1 MRVKA
6 TVRIADPFASDPV
19 SSTFSGGGSSQ
30 EQVSVS
36 VRGTVLV
43 RRASADIAG
52 AAARTRRVSWLLA
65 GVLLLSLTDL
75 LVTIVHLRS
84 VGMVEANPIAAFL
97 IRSTNSAWVL
107 SAYKLVTVGI
117 CLSLLYRLRRHV
129 EAEMAAWCAIAILT
143 GVLCQWYA
151 FSEEIDTP
159 LELRVAQAE
168 FGDDWLRLD

>member
-1 MRVKA
+1 M
-6 TVRIADPFASDPV
+6 
-19 SSTFSGGGSSQ
+19 
-30 EQVSVS
+30 S
-36 VRGTVLV
+36 VRGAVLV
-43 RRASADIAG
+43 RRASANIAG
-52 AAARTRRVSWLLA
+52 AAARPRRVSWLLA
-65 GVLLLSLTDL
+65 GVLLLSLIDL
-75 LVTIVHLRS
+75 LVTIAHLRS

-97 IRSTNSAWVL
+97 IRSTNSVWVL

-151 FSEEIDTP
+151 FSEEVDTP
-159 LELRVAQAE
+159 HELRVVQAE

>member
-1 MRVKA
+1 MRVNA
-6 TVRIADPFASDPV
+6 TVRMADPIASDPV
-19 SSTFSGGGSSQ
+19 SSTFSGGRSSQ
-30 EQVSVS
+30 EQVSVR
-36 VRGTVLV
+36 VGCTVLV
-43 RRASADIAG
+43 RGATADVAG

-97 IRSTNSAWVL
+97 IRSTNSVWVL

-117 CLSLLYRLRRHV
+117 CLSLLYRLRRHF